1 MNHFKV
7 TENGKIN
14 LNNTLYDCKILINMQ
29 THLANK
35 YSQNW
40 MSKEGISLEVV
51 NLSATCGTTD
61 NFHVF
66 SSYESTP
73 LS

>member
-1 MNHFKV
+1 
-7 TENGKIN
+7 
-14 LNNTLYDCKILINMQ
+14 MQ
-29 THLANK
+29 TYLAKK
-35 YSQNW
+35 YFQNW

-51 NLSATCGTTD
+51 NLSATCGATD